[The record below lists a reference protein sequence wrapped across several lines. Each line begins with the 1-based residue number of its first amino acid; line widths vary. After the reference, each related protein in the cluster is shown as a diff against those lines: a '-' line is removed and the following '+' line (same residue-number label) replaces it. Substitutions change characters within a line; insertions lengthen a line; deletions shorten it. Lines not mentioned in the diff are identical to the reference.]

1 MFTGIIEE
9 TGTVVSFE
17 EQQNSWRLV
26 LAAEVVTKDLQMGD
40 SVAVNGCCLT
50 AVAFD
55 QSRIEF
61 DLLGETKRL
70 TSIDGVGPGG
80 KVNTKDLQMGDS
92 VAVNGCCLTAVAF
105 DQSRIEFDLLGETKR
120 LTSIDGVGPGGKVNL
135 ERALL
140 PSTRMGGHFVSG
152 HVDGTGVIEA
162 IEPRGKDFFFRIKPD
177 ADKLKYIVS
186 KGCITVDGISLTV
199 SEVEESGFAIWLIP
213 HTMEVT
219 NLHTKQVGDRVNLEY
234 DLIAKYVEKL
244 FAPQG

>member
-1 MFTGIIEE
+1 VAMFTGIVEE

-17 EQQNSWRLV
+17 ERESSWRLV
-26 LAAEVVTKDLQMGD
+26 VAAERVTQDMQLGD

-50 AVAFD
+50 AVAFNSK
-55 QSRIEF
+55 QIEF
-61 DLLGETKRL
+61 DLLGE
-70 TSIDGVGPGG
+70 S
-80 KVNTKDLQMGDS
+80 
-92 VAVNGCCLTAVAF
+92 
-105 DQSRIEFDLLGETKR
+105 KR

-152 HVDGTGVIEA
+152 HVDGTARIEA

-199 SEVEESGFAIWLIP
+199 SEVDANSFAIWLIP
-213 HTMEVT
+213 HTMQVT
-219 NLHTKQVGDRVNLEY
+219 NLHTKRVGDPVNLEY
-234 DLIAKYVEKL
+234 DLVAKYVEKL
-244 FAPQG
+244 FAPQV

>member
-9 TGTVVSFE
+9 TGLVVSFQ
-17 EQQNSWRLV
+17 EQRDAWRLK
-26 LAAEVVTKDLQMGD
+26 LSASVVTDDLQIGD

-50 AVAFD
+50 VVACEGGD
-55 QSRIEF
+55 LEF
-61 DLLGETKRL
+61 DVLNETKRL
-70 TSIDGVGPGG
+70 TSINYLGA
-80 KVNTKDLQMGDS
+80 GD
-92 VAVNGCCLTAVAF
+92 
-105 DQSRIEFDLLGETKR
+105 
-120 LTSIDGVGPGGKVNL
+120 KVNL

-152 HVDGTGVIEA
+152 HIDGTGVVKLIEQRDKDCFLR
-162 IEPRGKDFFFRIKPD
+162 IEPEP
-177 ADKLKYIVS
+177 DKLKYVVS

-199 SEVEESGFAIWLIP
+199 AEVDEAGFAIWLIP

-244 FAPQG
+244 FLKIN

>member
-1 MFTGIIEE
+1 MLGIMFTGIVEE

-17 EQQNSWRLV
+17 EQANAWRLV
-26 LAAEVVTKDLQMGD
+26 VAAKVVTQDLKLGD

-50 AVAFD
+50 AVAMGD
-55 QSRIEF
+55 GQVEF
-61 DLLGETKRL
+61 DLLAETKRL
-70 TSIDGVGPGG
+70 TSIDGV
-80 KVNTKDLQMGDS
+80 
-92 VAVNGCCLTAVAF
+92 VA
-105 DQSRIEFDLLGETKR
+105 
-120 LTSIDGVGPGGKVNL
+120 GGKVNL

-152 HVDGTGVIEA
+152 HVDGTGLIEA

-199 SEVEESGFAIWLIP
+199 SEVDATGFAIWLIP

-244 FAPQG
+244 FAPQV